1 MGLIDR
7 FANALTELREPL
19 PTKMLG
25 DIETKASKVESRP
38 DFGRNYSQSYFDT
51 NYSRFWDYSKQINYR
66 SELGRMDNC
75 SLVMAVC
82 NWTGINLAEALP
94 VVTKPDSKGVPQ
106 IELQHEASDLIR
118 RPNPFHIWADY
129 CLAGAFSWWMGNW
142 YMKKVRDVTGQ
153 VVELWYLPHFLV
165 RPRWPGDGGS
175 PEVPTSEADNTFIS
189 HYQYD
194 IPGKTP
200 ELIKAS
206 DMVHIKRGVNMDC
219 LLYTSD
225 AADERSS

>member
-7 FANALTELREPL
+7 FTNALTEMREPL

-38 DFGRNYSQSYFDT
+38 DFGQNYSSSYFDP

-94 VVTKPDSKGVPQ
+94 VVTKPDKKGVQQ
-106 IELQHEASDLIR
+106 IEPGHPASTLVE
-118 RPNPFHIWADY
+118 RPNPFSTWDEY
-129 CLAGAFSWWMGNW
+129 CLAGGFSYWMGNW
-142 YMKKVRDVTGQ
+142 YLKMVRDITGE
-153 VVELWYLPHFLV
+153 VVELWHMPHFL
-165 RPRWPGDGGS
+165 S
-175 PEVPTSEADNTFIS
+175 LIHISEPTRLLSIS
-189 HYQYD
+189 Y
-194 IPGKTP
+194 
-200 ELIKAS
+200 A
-206 DMVHIKRGVNMDC
+206 V
-219 LLYTSD
+219 
-225 AADERSS
+225 